1 MASRQRP
8 RDAADAVRSAV
19 DRTVNATVGGASV
32 TRERAQ
38 DLVDEVAQAAGRVRE
53 VIDDLRL
60 ATGED
65 LRAFH
70 DDLAALERRVAAL
83 EKALAG
89 SCPGGGARK
98 AGRSGAKTAKRGAE
112 TAKRG
117 TKTAQ
122 GGGRAAAAANAKS
135 RKSTSARQGARRGS

>member
-8 RDAADAVRSAV
+8 RDAADAVRGAV

-83 EKALAG
+83 EKTLAG
-89 SCPGGGARK
+89 PDPRGGARK
-98 AGRSGAKTAKRGAE
+98 AGRSSAKTAKGGA
-112 TAKRG
+112 
-117 TKTAQ
+117 KTAQ

>member
-8 RDAADAVRSAV
+8 RDAADAVRGAV

-65 LRAFH
+65 LRAVH

-83 EKALAG
+83 EKTLAG
-89 SCPGGGARK
+89 PEPRGGGRK
-98 AGRSGAKTAKRGAE
+98 AGRSGAKTAKGGAK
-112 TAKRG
+112 TAK
-117 TKTAQ
+117 

-135 RKSTSARQGARRGS
+135 RKSTPARQGARRGS